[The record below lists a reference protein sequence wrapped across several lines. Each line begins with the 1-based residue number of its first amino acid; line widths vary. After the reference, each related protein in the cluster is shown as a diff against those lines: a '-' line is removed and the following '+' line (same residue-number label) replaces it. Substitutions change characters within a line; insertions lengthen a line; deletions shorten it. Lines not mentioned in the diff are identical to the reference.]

1 MKKRLAILVGVFVA
15 FYLIVLWLARP
26 PFRLHRKFLAKLPY
40 EPGNV
45 LITDLD
51 DDGHPEV
58 TAFFRDKPPIWV
70 RFPFD
75 KPSILRFEN
84 CRAIRM
90 MVRRCQFVPKALPV
104 WTADSRLRLLRWKDG
119 KAKLEPLP
127 NLPDVPMEE
136 EDACIERGESTEA
149 VFLEVYRGENVWLFI
164 LSPQGEWQ
172 FASRFTSQ
180 AIRFRKFATWNIA
193 DLTDLDRDGFLDA
206 LCVQWHPDKDAWVFW
221 GGQKGEET
229 DLGAWIDNGS
239 PQVAD
244 LDGDGWMEIVM
255 VARDKRL
262 KIWRFDRR
270 ERRLKVV
277 AASPPLPVAD
287 ADFSLHLFD
296 LDGDGRKEILVAD
309 WSGNFWVFQWRDGKL
324 KMWQGK
330 TGLAGAWHQE
340 YWDQVKFGDHLA
352 LCIYPSRPVWLFP
365 PRIWLEGWKLRWQ
378 FREKVVFSI
387 FCLLPKG
394 EKALSPSNWRIQ
406 EAPFELRFAGDI
418 DGDGS
423 DEVIGYDGRWRR
435 WRLYRAEVTKAG
447 ELRWRDVLLGGEE
460 PRPSAFAML
469 VDGEHRGLV
478 VGWRDGRL
486 ELLMM
491 EGRK

>member
-40 EPGNV
+40 EPDNV

-58 TAFFRDKPPIWV
+58 TAIFRDEPPIWV
-70 RFPFD
+70 RSPFD
-75 KPSILRFEN
+75 KPFTLRFEN
-84 CRAIRM
+84 CRAIWM
-90 MVRRCQFVPKALPV
+90 EGCHSVLKALPV
-104 WTADSRLRLLRWKDG
+104 LTADDHLRLLRWRDG
-119 KAKLEPLP
+119 KATFNPLP
-127 NLPDVPMEE
+127 NLPDVPIDEVWGSE
-136 EDACIERGESTEA
+136 GRSTET

-172 FASRFTSQ
+172 FASRFTSEGIGEL
-180 AIRFRKFATWNIA
+180 A
-193 DLTDLDRDGFLDA
+193 DLDRDGFLDA
-206 LCVQWHPDKDAWVFW
+206 LWGQGHPDEGDLVFW
-221 GGQKGEET
+221 GGQKGKET
-229 DLGAWIDNGS
+229 NLGAWMRHGS
-239 PQVAD
+239 PQIAD

-255 VARDKRL
+255 VAEDKRL
-262 KIWRFDRR
+262 KIWRFEQRQK
-270 ERRLKVV
+270 RLKVI
-277 AASPPLPVAD
+277 ATSPPLPVGWNT
-287 ADFSLHLFD
+287 FHMHLFD
-296 LDGDGRKEILVAD
+296 LDGDGRKEIVVAD

-324 KMWQGK
+324 RMWQGEI
-330 TGLAGAWHQE
+330 GLKGAGAWHWE
-340 YWDQVKFGDHLA
+340 YGDQVKFGDHLA
-352 LCIYPSRPVWLFP
+352 LCTYQSRTVWLFP
-365 PRIWLEGWKLRWQ
+365 PRIWLEGRRLQWEFQGDVWL
-378 FREKVVFSI
+378 SI

-423 DEVIGYDGRWRR
+423 DEVIGYDVRWRR

-447 ELRWRDVLLGGEE
+447 ELRWRDVLLGKDE
-460 PRPSAFAML
+460 PKAFAML
-469 VDGEHRGLV
+469 IDGERRGLV
-478 VGWRDGRL
+478 VGWGDGRL

-491 EGRK
+491 ESRR

>member
-1 MKKRLAILVGVFVA
+1 LF
-15 FYLIVLWLARP
+15 
-26 PFRLHRKFLAKLPY
+26 
-40 EPGNV
+40 
-45 LITDLD
+45 ITDLD

-58 TAFFRDKPPIWV
+58 TAIFRDKPPIWV

-75 KPSILRFEN
+75 KPSRLRFEN
-84 CRAIRM
+84 CWAIWM
-90 MVRRCQFVPKALPV
+90 EGCHSVLKALPV
-104 WTADSRLRLLRWKDG
+104 LTADDHLRLLRWRDG
-119 KAKLEPLP
+119 KATFNPLP
-127 NLPDVPMEE
+127 NLPDVPIDEVWGSE
-136 EDACIERGESTEA
+136 GRSTET

-255 VARDKRL
+255 VAEDKRL

-277 AASPPLPVAD
+277 AASPPLPVTR

-296 LDGDGRKEILVAD
+296 LDGDGRREIVVAD

-352 LCIYPSRPVWLFP
+352 LCTYPSRPVLLFP

-378 FREKVVFSI
+378 FWEKVVFSI

-423 DEVIGYDGRWRR
+423 DEVIGYDGRRRR
-435 WRLYRAEVTKAG
+435 WRLYRAEVTEAG
-447 ELRWRDVLLGGEE
+447 ELRWRDVLLGREGLW
-460 PRPSAFAML
+460 AFAIL
-469 VDGEHRGLV
+469 IDKERRGLV

-491 EGRK
+491 ESRR

>member
-1 MKKRLAILVGVFVA
+1 MGKRLLIFAIIFLSLLA
-15 FYLIVLWLARP
+15 FTIWRAQP
-26 PFRLHRKFLAKLPY
+26 PFRLHRKILAKLPY
-40 EPGNV
+40 EPYNL

-58 TAFFRDKPPIWV
+58 TAIRANRPPIWV

-75 KPSILRFEN
+75 KPSTLRFEN
-84 CRAIRM
+84 VSADW
-90 MVRRCQFVPKALPV
+90 MVDCSSVLKALPV
-104 WTADSRLRLLRWKDG
+104 WTEDSRLRLLRWKDG
-119 KAKLEPLP
+119 KAKLDPLP
-127 NLPDVPMEE
+127 NLPDVPMEDASVHE
-136 EDACIERGESTEA
+136 EEGTRK
-149 VFLEVYRGENVWLFI
+149 VFSQVYRGANYWLFT
-164 LSPQGEWQ
+164 LTPKGEWQ

-180 AIRFRKFATWNIA
+180 AIRFRKFAPWYIA
-193 DLTDLDRDGFLDA
+193 DLADLDGDGFLDA
-206 LCVQWHPDKDAWVFW
+206 LCVQWHPDVGAWVFW
-221 GGQKGEET
+221 GGRKGEET
-229 DLGAWIDNGS
+229 DLGTWMRYGF
-239 PQVAD
+239 PKVAD
-244 LDGDGWMEIVM
+244 LDGDGWTEIVM
-255 VARDKRL
+255 VTEDKRL
-262 KIWRFDRR
+262 KIWRFDRK

-309 WSGNFWVFQWRDGKL
+309 WSGNLWVFQWRDGKL
-324 KMWQGK
+324 RMWQGK
-330 TGLAGAWHQE
+330 IGLEGAGAWHRE

-352 LCIYPSRPVWLFP
+352 LCISQSRPVWLFP

-378 FREKVVFSI
+378 FWEKVVFSI

-423 DEVIGYDGRWRR
+423 DEVIGYDFRWRR
-435 WRLYRAEVTKAG
+435 WRVYCAEVTEAG
-447 ELRWRDVLLGGEE
+447 ELRWRNVLLGREK
-460 PRPSAFAML
+460 PKAFAML
-469 VDGEHRGLV
+469 VDGERRGLA

-486 ELLMM
+486 ELLTM
-491 EGRK
+491 ESKR

>member
-1 MKKRLAILVGVFVA
+1 LQ
-15 FYLIVLWLARP
+15 
-26 PFRLHRKFLAKLPY
+26 RKLLAKLPY
-40 EPGNV
+40 APENL

-58 TAFFRDKPPIWV
+58 TAILGDKPPIWV
-70 RFPFD
+70 RFPFE
-75 KPSILRFEN
+75 KPSRLRFEN
-84 CRAIRM
+84 CRAIWM

-104 WTADSRLRLLRWKDG
+104 WTADRRLRLLRWKDG
-119 KAKLEPLP
+119 KAILEPLP
-127 NLPDVPMEE
+127 NLPDVPME
-136 EDACIERGESTEA
+136 DAFIAQGAGTET
-149 VFLEVYRGENVWLFI
+149 VFLRVYRGENVWVFI

-180 AIRFRKFATWNIA
+180 AIRFRKFAPWYIA

-206 LCVQWHPDKDAWVFW
+206 LCVQWHLDAGAWVFW
-221 GGQKGEET
+221 GGRKGEET
-229 DLGAWIDNGS
+229 DLGTWMRYGF

-277 AASPPLPVAD
+277 TASPPLPVAD
-287 ADFSLHLFD
+287 AAFSLHLFD
-296 LDGDGRKEILVAD
+296 LDGDGRREIVVAD
-309 WSGNFWVFQWRDGKL
+309 WSGNFWVFRWRDGKL

-330 TGLAGAWHQE
+330 TGLEFAGAWHWE
-340 YWDQVKFGDHLA
+340 YWDQVKFSDHLA
-352 LCIYPSRPVWLFP
+352 LCIHQPRPVWLFS
-365 PRIWLEGWKLRWQ
+365 PRIWFEGWKLRWQ
-378 FREKVVFSI
+378 FREKVWFSV

-394 EKALSPSNWRIQ
+394 ERALSPSNWRIQ
-406 EAPFELRFAGDI
+406 EAPFELWFAGDI

-423 DEVIGYDGRWRR
+423 DEVVGYDDRWRC

-447 ELRWRDVLLGGEE
+447 ELRWRDVLLGREE
-460 PRPSAFAML
+460 PKAFAML
-469 VDGEHRGLV
+469 VDGKRRGLV

-491 EGRK
+491 ESRR

>member
-1 MKKRLAILVGVFVA
+1 MGKRLLIFAIFFLSLLA
-15 FYLIVLWLARP
+15 LTIWLARP
-26 PFRLHRKFLAKLPY
+26 PFRLHRKLLAKLPY
-40 EPGNV
+40 EPYNL

-51 DDGHPEV
+51 EDGHPEV
-58 TAFFRDKPPIWV
+58 TAIGANKTPVWV

-75 KPSILRFEN
+75 KPSRLRFEN
-84 CRAIRM
+84 VPADWLVDCS
-90 MVRRCQFVPKALPV
+90 FVPKALPV
-104 WTADSRLRLLRWKDG
+104 LTADRRLRLLRWKDG
-119 KAKLEPLP
+119 KAILEPLP
-127 NLPDVPMEE
+127 NLPDVPME
-136 EDACIERGESTEA
+136 DACISCGESTET
-149 VFLEVYRGENVWLFI
+149 VFLRVYRGENVWVFI

-193 DLTDLDRDGFLDA
+193 DLADLDGDGFLDA
-206 LCVQWHPDKDAWVFW
+206 LCVQWHPDVGAWVFW
-221 GGQKGEET
+221 GGRKGEET
-229 DLGAWIDNGS
+229 DLGTWMRYGF
-239 PQVAD
+239 PKVAD
-244 LDGDGWMEIVM
+244 LDGDGWTEIVM
-255 VARDKRL
+255 VTEDKRL

-309 WSGNFWVFQWRDGKL
+309 WSGNLWVFQWRDGKL
-324 KMWQGK
+324 RMWQGK
-330 TGLAGAWHQE
+330 IGLEGAGAWHRE

-352 LCIYPSRPVWLFP
+352 LCISQSRPVWLFP

-378 FREKVVFSI
+378 FWEKVVFSI

-406 EAPFELRFAGDI
+406 EAPFELVRFAGDI

-423 DEVIGYDGRWRR
+423 DEVIGYDFRWRR

-447 ELRWRDVLLGGEE
+447 ELRWRDVLLGREGLW
-460 PRPSAFAML
+460 AFAML
-469 VDGEHRGLV
+469 IDEERCGLV
-478 VGWRDGRL
+478 VGWEDGRL
-486 ELLMM
+486 ELLTM
-491 EGRK
+491 ESKR

>member
-1 MKKRLAILVGVFVA
+1 MGKRLLIFAIIFLSLLA
-15 FYLIVLWLARP
+15 FTIWRAQP
-26 PFRLHRKFLAKLPY
+26 PFRLQRKLLAKLPY

-58 TAFFRDKPPIWV
+58 TAIFRDKPPIWV

-75 KPSILRFEN
+75 KPSRLRFEN
-84 CRAIRM
+84 CRAIWM

-104 WTADSRLRLLRWKDG
+104 WTADRRLRLLRWKDG
-119 KAKLEPLP
+119 KAILEPLP
-127 NLPDVPMEE
+127 NLPDVPME
-136 EDACIERGESTEA
+136 DACIGRGESKET
-149 VFLEVYRGENVWLFI
+149 VFLRVYRGKNVWVFI

-172 FASRFTSQ
+172 FVSRFTSQ
-180 AIRFRKFATWNIA
+180 AID
-193 DLTDLDRDGFLDA
+193 DLADLDRDGFLDA
-206 LCVQWHPDKDAWVFW
+206 LRIENVAWVLW
-221 GGQKGEET
+221 GGRKEKGT
-229 DLGAWIDNGS
+229 NLGAWMRHGY

-277 AASPPLPVAD
+277 SASPPLPVTW

-296 LDGDGRKEILVAD
+296 LDGDGRKEIVVAD
-309 WSGNFWVFQWRDGKL
+309 WSGNFWVFQWRDEKL
-324 KMWQGK
+324 RMWQGK
-330 TGLAGAWHQE
+330 IGLKVAGLFWE
-340 YWDQVKFGDHLA
+340 QVKFGDHLA
-352 LCIYPSRPVWLFP
+352 LCIYPSRPVLLFS
-365 PRIWLEGWKLRWQ
+365 PRIWLEGGKLRWR
-378 FREKVVFSI
+378 FREEVWFSV

-394 EKALSPSNWRIQ
+394 EKALSPSNWRIH
-406 EAPFELRFAGDI
+406 EAPFELMFAGDM

-423 DEVIGYDGRWRR
+423 DEVIGYDDRWRC

-447 ELRWRDVLLGGEE
+447 ELRWRDVLLGREE
-460 PRPSAFAML
+460 PWALFAML
-469 VDGEHRGLV
+469 VDGERRGLAV
-478 VGWRDGRL
+478 FWEDGRL

-491 EGRK
+491 ESRR

>member
-1 MKKRLAILVGVFVA
+1 MGKRLLIFAIIFLSLLA
-15 FYLIVLWLARP
+15 FTIWRAQP
-26 PFRLHRKFLAKLPY
+26 PFRLQRKLLAKLPY
-40 EPGNV
+40 EPDTV

-58 TAFFRDKPPIWV
+58 TAIRANKPPIWV

-75 KPSILRFEN
+75 KPSRLRFEN
-84 CRAIRM
+84 VSADW
-90 MVRRCQFVPKALPV
+90 MVDCSFVPKALPV
-104 WTADSRLRLLRWKDG
+104 WTADRRLRLLRWKDG
-119 KAKLEPLP
+119 KAILEPLP
-127 NLPDVPMEE
+127 NLPDVPME
-136 EDACIERGESTEA
+136 DAFIAQGAGTET
-149 VFLEVYRGENVWLFI
+149 VFLRVYRGENVWVFI

-180 AIRFRKFATWNIA
+180 AFRFRKFAPWYIA
-193 DLTDLDRDGFLDA
+193 DLADLDRDGFWDA
-206 LCVQWHPDKDAWVFW
+206 LCLNDADIDAWVSW
-221 GGQKGEET
+221 GGRGEET
-229 DLGAWIDNGS
+229 DLGDCLRYGYPRII
-239 PQVAD
+239 D
-244 LDGDGWMEIVM
+244 LDGDGWTEIVM
-255 VARDKRL
+255 VAEDKRL

-277 AASPPLPVAD
+277 AASPPLPVTWD
-287 ADFSLHLFD
+287 DFYFYLRLFD
-296 LDGDGRKEILVAD
+296 LDGDGRKEIVVAD
-309 WSGNFWVFQWRDGKL
+309 WSGNCWVFRWRDGKL
-324 KMWQGK
+324 RMWQGK
-330 TGLAGAWHQE
+330 AGLKETGL

-352 LCIYPSRPVWLFP
+352 LCTYQPRTVLLFP
-365 PRIWLEGWKLRWQ
+365 PRIWLEVWKKLRWR
-378 FREKVVFSI
+378 FREEVWFSI

-447 ELRWRDVLLGGEE
+447 ELRWRDVLLGREK
-460 PRPSAFAML
+460 PWAFAML
-469 VDGEHRGLV
+469 VDGKRRGLV
-478 VGWRDGRL
+478 VGWEDGRL

-491 EGRK
+491 ESRK